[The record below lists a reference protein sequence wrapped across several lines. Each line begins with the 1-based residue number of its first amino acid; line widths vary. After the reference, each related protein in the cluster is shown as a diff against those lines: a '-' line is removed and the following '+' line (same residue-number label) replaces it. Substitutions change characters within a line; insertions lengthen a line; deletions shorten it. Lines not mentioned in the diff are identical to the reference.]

1 MGPSRMKQFFFA
13 VAVALAAVAGAPAAS
28 AQTQPTDP
36 AHPLANPQAP
46 APDCRSDSVRGGNLP
61 CGPTNRTEPNGA
73 QRTPPQSK

>member
-1 MGPSRMKQFFFA
+1 MKHLF
-13 VAVALAAVAGAPAAS
+13 VATAALALFAGAPAAR

-73 QRTPPQSK
+73 QRAPQQTK